1 MMARLMIE
9 MIKKGLLVPVQP
21 KPNLDRQYSN
31 EKIGYK
37 YRPVGSRTAK
47 AKGVCE

>member
-9 MIKKGLLVPVQP
+9 LIKKGLLVPVQP
-21 KPNLDRQYSN
+21 KPILDRKYSN

-37 YRPVGSRTAK
+37 YRPVGSQDGK
-47 AKGVCE
+47 A

>member
-9 MIKKGLLVPVQP
+9 LMKKGLLVPRQP
-21 KPNLDRQYSN
+21 KPNLNRQYSN

-37 YRPVGSRTAK
+37 YRPVGRQDGK
-47 AKGVCE
+47 A